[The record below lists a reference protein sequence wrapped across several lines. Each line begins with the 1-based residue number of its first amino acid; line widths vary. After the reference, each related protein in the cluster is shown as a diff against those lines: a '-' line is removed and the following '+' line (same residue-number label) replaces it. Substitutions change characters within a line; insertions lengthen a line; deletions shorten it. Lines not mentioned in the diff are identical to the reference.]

1 MAAEAASSI
10 DSDVNMVDSAQE
22 TSVSVAQA
30 ANGKRKAETE
40 LDEERTLKKSTP
52 SANDEE
58 THSPEDD
65 FPDDQTEA
73 APDGEKKM
81 TKNQLKKLKRKQAWE
96 ARREDRKVKR
106 KDKRHEKQAKKR
118 EEKQAILEKAVA
130 EGKDPE
136 EVLRELAHK
145 PVEIERVPVTFVIDC
160 DFEQYMR
167 EHEIGSL
174 SAQVVRSYSMNRKS
188 KYQANLAIS
197 GFKGALKD
205 IFTGKL
211 SNTHKNWKNVAIEE
225 GSFIEAAKHA
235 YQAMTGLEGGKVIDI
250 IKPESEGNTPS
261 ISLDNSFTG
270 KVAPEAEDV
279 DQTIVYLTSDSPYTL
294 ERLEANTSYIIG
306 GIVDRNREK
315 GLCYKRALEHK
326 VRHAKLPIGEF
337 MRMQSRFVLTTNQV
351 VEIMAKWL
359 QCGDW
364 AEAFMDVIPKRKGGV
379 LKGQE
384 GEQQEENAQDEDGQE
399 DDGQE
404 EDERKQDGEAQTEGI
419 EEGKAG
425 VKQEDRVQEELKE
438 EA

>member
-1 MAAEAASSI
+1 MATKVASLI
-10 DSDVNMVDSAQE
+10 ELGVNMADSVPE
-22 TSVSVAQA
+22 TSDSIAQV

-58 THSPEDD
+58 TQTLDAD
-65 FPDDQTEA
+65 FLDDQTEA
-73 APDGEKKM
+73 TLAGEKKM

-130 EGKDPE
+130 EGKDSE

-145 PVEIERVPVTFVIDC
+145 PVEIKHVPVTFVIDC

-167 EHEIGSL
+167 EHEVGSL

-211 SNTHKNWKNVAIEE
+211 SNTHKNWKNVSIEE

-235 YQAMTGLEGGKVIDI
+235 YQAMTGPEGGEIIDI
-250 IKPESEGNTPS
+250 IKPESESNKPS
-261 ISLDNSFTG
+261 ISLDKSFAG
-270 KVAPEAEDV
+270 KVAPAAEDV

-337 MRMQSRFVLTTNQV
+337 MRMQSRYVLTTNHV
-351 VEIMAKWL
+351 VEIMTKWL

-364 AEAFMDVIPKRKGGV
+364 GEAFMDVIPKRKGGV

-384 GEQQEENAQDEDGQE
+384 GEQQEDNA
-399 DDGQE
+399 QE
-404 EDERKQDGEAQTEGI
+404 EDG
-419 EEGKAG
+419 
-425 VKQEDRVQEELKE
+425 
-438 EA
+438 